1 MYRCQVPYCN
11 VNVPGNTPALRIVV
25 ESREKEYPARENAN
39 KIRISGKKKPILK
52 SDRGGVGSEI
62 IDGSRSEDLLV
73 TLTGGTIIFASTVYI
88 AYRESRVGGVKVTSE
103 GLRERE

>member
-1 MYRCQVPYCN
+1 MYRCQVPFCN

-62 IDGSRSEDLLV
+62 VRELKVCRRCYDSFFAEELDLSRL
-73 TLTGGTIIFASTVYI
+73 
-88 AYRESRVGGVKVTSE
+88 
-103 GLRERE
+103 